1 MEAEE
6 LEELDLSLDRG
17 RVLAY
22 TVCGGW
28 GWAMGLKAEAWCG
41 PGLLKLGTESSSG
54 LRRPLRLLGSGGSPD
69 NPAFIILRLL
79 EPRTGSSV

>member
-1 MEAEE
+1 
-6 LEELDLSLDRG
+6 
-17 RVLAY
+17 
-22 TVCGGW
+22 
-28 GWAMGLKAEAWCG
+28 MGLKAEAWCG